1 MAAALPYISAAMS
14 VVQGI
19 QSLNAGKA
27 QKKLN
32 QVKALQVQSEAEV
45 NELNAMTKA
54 NEVLDNVRR
63 TNATVVANAAAGN
76 IDPNSGSAMIL
87 QNTNMLYAQKEMK
100 SLEIMKNRY
109 RSFGDIQADILNAE
123 GEMAADAGM
132 GAFLSSVGTAAGTIY
147 KYGGAFGSDTASSV
161 DSFVPGYEDYSPV
174 DTTISPDFTPVRGFG
189 GYG

>member
-1 MAAALPYISAAMS
+1 
-14 VVQGI
+14 
-19 QSLNAGKA
+19 
-27 QKKLN
+27 
-32 QVKALQVQSEAEV
+32 
-45 NELNAMTKA
+45 MTKA
-54 NEVLDNVRR
+54 NDVLDNVRK

-87 QNTNMLYAQKEMK
+87 QNTNLLYAQKEMK

-132 GAFLSSVGTAAGTIY
+132 SSFLSSVGTAAGTIY
-147 KYGGAFGSDTASSV
+147 KYGGASSSDTTTSV

-174 DTTISPDFTPVRGFG
+174 DTTIGPDFTPVRGFG
-189 GYG
+189 GY